1 MVIVWSKIGGE
12 RNEVSAGDFADW
24 KGQATAFQDMHAWVS
39 GNFNVATHDQPE
51 YIEGR
56 LNTPGL
62 YHMLGYPFA
71 LGRDFLPEEGQPGK
85 DHVVSPTNTGCDAA
99 EIPTY
104 SAPP

>member
-1 MVIVWSKIGGE
+1 M
-12 RNEVSAGDFADW
+12 
-24 KGQATAFQDMHAWVS
+24 S